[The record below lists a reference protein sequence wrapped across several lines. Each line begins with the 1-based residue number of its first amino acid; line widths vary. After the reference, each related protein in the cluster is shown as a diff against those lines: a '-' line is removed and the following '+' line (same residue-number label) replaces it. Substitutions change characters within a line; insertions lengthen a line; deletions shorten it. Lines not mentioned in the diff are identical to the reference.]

1 MELARL
7 NWQAFHMRLIIRLI
21 ISALATALAVWL
33 VPGISLTATATGE
46 KIMTLII
53 VAIIFGLVNAVV
65 RPLITIAGA
74 CLVVLTLG
82 LFLFV
87 INALMLML
95 TGWLST
101 KLGFGFEVDGFWW
114 AMLGSIIISIATAG
128 LSSLLEIKD

>member
-1 MELARL
+1 M
-7 NWQAFHMRLIIRLI
+7 QLIIRLI

-46 KIMTLII
+46 KVMTLII

-65 RPLITIAGA
+65 RPLVTIAGA

-95 TGWLST
+95 SAWLST

-114 AMLGSIIISIATAG
+114 AVLGSIIISIATSAISG
-128 LSSLLEIKD
+128 LLDRGKATA

>member
-1 MELARL
+1 
-7 NWQAFHMRLIIRLI
+7 MRLILRI
-21 ISALATALAVWL
+21 IITALATALAVWL
-33 VPGISLTATATGE
+33 VPGISLTAATTGE
-46 KIMTLII
+46 KVMTLII

-65 RPLITIAGA
+65 RPLVTIAGA

-95 TGWLST
+95 TAWLST

-114 AMLGSIIISIATAG
+114 AVLGSIIISFATSM
-128 LSSLLEIKD
+128 LSGFLDDRRAAR

>member
-1 MELARL
+1 MKLL
-7 NWQAFHMRLIIRLI
+7 IRLV

-33 VPGISLTATATGE
+33 VPGITLTASGTGE
-46 KIMTLII
+46 KALTLLV

-65 RPLITIAGA
+65 RPLVTFAGF

-95 TGWLST
+95 TGWLAT
-101 KLGFGFEVDGFWW
+101 NLGFGFEVDGFWW
-114 AMLGSIIISIATAG
+114 AMLGSIIISIATSAISG
-128 LSSLLEIKD
+128 LLDVKQ

>member
-1 MELARL
+1 MKPL
-7 NWQAFHMRLIIRLI
+7 IRLV

-33 VPGISLTATATGE
+33 VPGITLTASGTGE
-46 KIMTLII
+46 KALTLLV

-65 RPLITIAGA
+65 RPLVTFAGF

-95 TGWLST
+95 TGWLAT
-101 KLGFGFEVDGFWW
+101 NLGFGFEVDGFWW
-114 AMLGSIIISIATAG
+114 AMLGSIIISIATSAISG
-128 LSSLLEIKD
+128 LLDVKK